1 MIIDESLLT
10 NTDLLEY
17 WNLTRGHNKTR
28 LTEQEIYSMGII
40 VKCVDVIPVN
50 SPAFFLTDAYVDIEA
65 NGVTYIASPDFLDS
79 SFSTVTEKKDINNNG
94 TSFKVSNVQQSYLS
108 MALNGTLNN
117 AKVHIYM
124 TILNPANSLVMS
136 HIRYF
141 TGYIDGFNTDIN
153 PLESKNELT
162 ININSTWKKLD
173 QTQRVLSS
181 TSVHQSVH
189 KGDKF
194 FDLIGVI
201 QSSQIW
207 KS

>member
-1 MIIDESLLT
+1 MI
-10 NTDLLEY
+10 
-17 WNLTRGHNKTR
+17 
-28 LTEQEIYSMGII
+28 
-40 VKCVDVIPVN
+40 
-50 SPAFFLTDAYVDIEA
+50 
-65 NGVTYIASPDFLDS
+65 
-79 SFSTVTEKKDINNNG
+79 
-94 TSFKVSNVQQSYLS
+94 
-108 MALNGTLNN
+108 
-117 AKVHIYM
+117 
-124 TILNPANSLVMS
+124 ILNPANGLVVS

-153 PLESKNELT
+153 PLEGKNELT